1 MSDLKKKFLF
11 EADSVARVDSQ
22 GNESTLLDQDSI
34 VPGTNVAIEKQEDG
48 KLKITADVGEGIGLS
63 LVDGLIC
70 CETYEEEEVV

>member
-22 GNESTLLDQDSI
+22 GNESTLLDRDSI

-48 KLKITADVGEGIGLS
+48 KLKITADVGEGIGLA